1 MKQIKFSALSIA
13 ALSTA
18 ALLLSNTALAGE
30 GFTPNDAFQTMLKL
44 EGTWTGEAVVVPAG
58 QAREDA
64 TISTTTVSFKTIGNS
79 SVMQTFAAGTPAE
92 MVSMYHQNGKEELI
106 HTHYCA
112 IGNQPSMTFIDSAE
126 QGVIDFRFTKGTNM
140 DVNVDPHAHNSYMKI
155 IDEDTYETRTENW
168 GGGKLVSYRYTTMKR
183 VK

>member
-1 MKQIKFSALSIA
+1 MKELKIV

-18 ALLLSNTALAGE
+18 ALMLSTTTFADD
-30 GFTPNDAFQTMLKL
+30 GFTPDAAFQTMLTL
-44 EGTWTGEAVVVPAG
+44 EGTWSGEAVVVPVG

-64 TISTTTVSFKTIGNS
+64 TKSATSVSFKNIGNS

-112 IGNQPSMTFIDSAE
+112 IGNQPSMTFANSAE
-126 QGVIDFRFTKGTNM
+126 QGVIDFQFTKGTNM
-140 DVNVDPHAHNSYMKI
+140 DVDADPHAHNSYMKI
-155 IDEDTYETRTENW
+155 IDKDTYETRTENW
-168 GGGKLVSYRYTTMKR
+168 GGGKLTSYRYTTMRR

>member
-1 MKQIKFSALSIA
+1 MKQLKIA

-18 ALLLSNTALAGE
+18 ALLLSTSALAGD
-30 GFTPNDAFQTMLKL
+30 GFTPDEAFQTMLKL
-44 EGTWTGEAVVVPAG
+44 EGTWTGEAQVVPVG
-58 QAREDA
+58 QSREDA
-64 TISTTTVSFKTIGNS
+64 EISTSTVSFKTIGNS

-92 MVSMYHQNGKEELI
+92 MISMYHQNGKSELI

-112 IGNQPSMTFIDSAE
+112 IGNQPSMAFVDTGE
-126 QGVIDFRFTKGTNM
+126 EGVIDFKFTEGTNM

-155 IDEDTYETRTENW
+155 IDEDTYITRTENW
-168 GGGKLVSYRYTTMKR
+168 GGGKLTSYRYTTMKR

>member
-1 MKQIKFSALSIA
+1 MKLLKIA
-13 ALSTA
+13 AISAAGLVLSA
-18 ALLLSNTALAGE
+18 SALAGD
-30 GFTPNDAFQTMLKL
+30 GFTPDQAFQTMLKL
-44 EGTWTGEAVVVPAG
+44 EGTWTGEAVVVPVG
-58 QAREDA
+58 QSREDA
-64 TISTTTVSFKTIGNS
+64 TKSATTVSFKNIGNS

-112 IGNQPSMTFIDSAE
+112 IGNQPSMTFANTDE
-126 QGVIDFRFTKGTNM
+126 QGVIDFQFTNGTNM
-140 DVNVDPHAHNSYMKI
+140 DVHADPHAHNSFMKI

-168 GGGKLVSYRYTTMKR
+168 GGGKLTSYRYTTMKR

>member
-1 MKQIKFSALSIA
+1 MKLIKIA
-13 ALSTA
+13 AMSTA
-18 ALLLSNTALAGE
+18 ALLISNFALADD
-30 GFTPNDAFQTMLKL
+30 GFTPDGAFQSMLKL
-44 EGTWTGEAVVVPAG
+44 EGTWSGEAETVAAG
-58 QAREDA
+58 LPRADA
-64 TISTTTVSFKTIGNS
+64 VKSTTTVSFKNIGNS

-92 MVSMYHQNGKEELI
+92 MISMYHQNGKEELI

-112 IGNQPSMTFIDSAE
+112 IGNQPSMTFASTGE
-126 QGVIDFRFTKGTNM
+126 QGVIDFKFTSGTNM
-140 DVNVDPHAHNSYMKI
+140 DVNADPHAHNSYIKI